1 MAKVAIIT
9 DSTVNLPEIYI
20 KENGIIVAPQL
31 VIWDGVTYQDGI
43 DIQTNEFYK
52 RLKNSTTSPTTSQVS
67 IVSFKD
73 LFKKQLDQGN
83 EVLCVTIS
91 SKLSGTMNSA
101 IQAKESFPG
110 AAIELVDSRMASMAL
125 GFQVLQAARAAQ
137 NGASL
142 SECKSVVERA
152 VQQTGAFFVVETLEY
167 LHRGG
172 RIGNAARFVGTALN
186 LKPILKLQDGGVESA
201 AKVRTYKK
209 AVEKMLNLLDKEL
222 THSRQNRLS
231 VLHAAAN
238 TEAEEVLQV
247 LKTRFSPVELMTTE
261 VSPVIGTHTG
271 PGTIGVA
278 FMRDM

>member
-1 MAKVAIIT
+1 MAKVAIVT
-9 DSTVNLPEIYI
+9 DSTVNLPDSYI
-20 KENGIIVAPQL
+20 NEYGIQVAPQV

-43 DIQTNEFYK
+43 DIHTKEFYE
-52 RLKNSTTSPTTSQVS
+52 RLKNSTSSPTTSQVS
-67 IVSFKD
+67 IVKFKEV
-73 LFKKQLDQGN
+73 FQSQLDQGN

-91 SKLSGTMNSA
+91 SRLSGTMNSA
-101 IQAKESFPG
+101 IQAKEAFPG
-110 AAIELVDSRMASMAL
+110 AKIELIDSRMASMAL

-152 VQQTGAFFVVETLEY
+152 IQHTGAFFVVETLEY

-186 LKPILKLQDGGVESA
+186 LKPILRLQDGGVESA

-231 VLHAAAN
+231 VLHAAAT
-238 TEAEEVLQV
+238 TEAEEVLQE
-247 LKTRFSPVELMTTE
+247 LKARFSPVELMTTE

>member
-1 MAKVAIIT
+1 MPKVAIVT
-9 DSTVNLPEIYI
+9 DSTVNLPENYE
-20 KENGIIVAPQL
+20 KEYDIIVAPQL

-43 DIQTNEFYK
+43 DIHTDEFYK
-52 RLKNSTTSPTTSQVS
+52 RLKNSNSNPTTSQVS
-67 IVSFKD
+67 IVSFKEI
-73 LFKKQLDQGN
+73 FKNLLDQGK
-83 EVLCVTIS
+83 EILCITIS

-101 IQAKESFPG
+101 IQAKEAFPG
-110 AAIELVDSRMASMAL
+110 ASIELIDSTMVSMAL

-142 SECKSVVERA
+142 YECKSVVERA
-152 VQQTGAFFVVETLEY
+152 IPNTGAFFVVETLEY

-186 LKPILKLQDGGVESA
+186 LKPILNLQNGGVESA

-209 AVEKMLNLLDKEL
+209 AVEKMFNLLDKEL
-222 THSRQNRLS
+222 THSRQNRLC
-231 VLHAAAN
+231 VLHAAAVA
-238 TEAEEVLQV
+238 EAEEVLQV
-247 LKTRFSPVELMTTE
+247 VKTRFSPVELMTTE